1 MQKGLI
7 CQFIEILTTQRIFL
21 YKHILYVDFLFVFR
35 CNTVL
40 TLALQAAGEAVLQSL
55 ADRQRLRL
63 LDSSLVTALA
73 LPQLSRRD
81 SISPLRS
88 VLTSSRFVWSTPNG
102 NIPGEQIARTLE
114 WSSVG
119 ALPSHLSQPSSLGLH
134 RSRQASCQ
142 DSTFYHR
149 STSPSSSKEQHRHKF
164 SSSCSNSS
172 SSISLK
178 ERKATLSSLH
188 HRLRTNCELHS
199 WLHRIRRCLEAFT
212 SRRPRQAPVMIR
224 PVRQR
229 YQRKDIQEMMC
240 LYRIAGGGRRV
251 VTRDE
256 RFPRKGGGSY
266 PKGSNRWVKPH

>member
-1 MQKGLI
+1 M
-7 CQFIEILTTQRIFL
+7 FEF
-21 YKHILYVDFLFVFR
+21 FFVFR

-55 ADRQRLRL
+55 ADRQRLHL

-73 LPQLSRRD
+73 LPQLFKRD

-88 VLTSSRFVWSTPNG
+88 VLTSSRFVWSTPNAS
-102 NIPGEQIARTLE
+102 IPGEQIARTLE

-119 ALPSHLSQPSSLGLH
+119 ALPSHLSRPSSLGLH

-142 DSTFYHR
+142 DSISYRR
-149 STSPSSSKEQHRHKF
+149 STSPSSSKEQHRRKF
-164 SSSCSNSS
+164 SSSYSSNSS

-199 WLHRIRRCLEAFT
+199 WLHRIRRCLEAFM

-224 PVRQR
+224 PVRQP

-240 LYRIAGGGRRV
+240 LYRIAGGGTRV
-251 VTRDE
+251 VIRDE
-256 RFPRKGGGSY
+256 RVLHKGGGSY